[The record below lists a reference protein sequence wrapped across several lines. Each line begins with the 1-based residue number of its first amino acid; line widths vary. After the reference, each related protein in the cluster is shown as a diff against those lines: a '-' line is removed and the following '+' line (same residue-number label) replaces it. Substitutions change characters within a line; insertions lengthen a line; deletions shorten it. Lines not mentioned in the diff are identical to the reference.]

1 MGVNDVRGGSTATVA
16 TTSGPGPATGRRKV
30 SERVQ
35 GNNWVFTWQPTDAQG
50 RDTGNSYEETGGYAQ
65 APGATSGTASSAT
78 SGATPSNPYGAIPNG
93 MPTPFGNLYGGPG
106 NEMPGGMSDK
116 FQALLVQQ
124 LMNMATTT
132 GYNWTWD
139 YTKGQYVQ
147 GQKTVQQALNDATRL
162 FQEGTLSGT
171 FNGQPTLAAQQ
182 MKQSAD
188 QFAIQS
194 GISRDALNASIS
206 QFNQTFALNSQKQA
220 FDQALQVTNLEANP
234 RTRIQASFMG
244 NTRGGLGV
252 MQGADQA
259 TPGSAAHYATQV
271 NADGSQT
278 HFYGSPTVDSQ
289 GNFANV
295 PVGAFTNA
303 LMQGKNVASAGA
315 IDSTGGYTTADDFR
329 KRFDLNQVRLSDYL
343 NAKPSEQ
350 QEFLGASSFAGN
362 DDASTMTSLNRFA
375 PRERSVFGGALSR

>member
-50 RDTGNSYEETGGYAQ
+50 RDTGSSYEETGGYAQ
-65 APGATSGTASSAT
+65 APTATSGTA
-78 SGATPSNPYGAIPNG
+78 SNPYGAIPVG

-116 FQALLVQQ
+116 FQTLLVQQ

-182 MKQSAD
+182 LKQQAD
-188 QFAIQS
+188 QFAVSS
-194 GISRDALNASIS
+194 GISRDTLNASIS

-244 NTRGGLGV
+244 ATRGGLGV
-252 MQGADQA
+252 RQGADQG

-271 NADGSQT
+271 NKDGSQT

-303 LMQGKNVASAGA
+303 LMQGKNVASAGS

-343 NAKPSEQ
+343 NAKGSEQ

>member
-1 MGVNDVRGGSTATVA
+1 MAVDDVRSGVVA
-16 TTSGPGPATGRRKV
+16 TSSPPTGRRKV

-65 APGATSGTASSAT
+65 APGATSGNARTTGTAGTTGANSAQGT
-78 SGATPSNPYGAIPNG
+78 SLGPGSN
-93 MPTPFGNLYGGPG
+93 TPFGTIIGNGDNALPSGLGYQWHNL
-106 NEMPGGMSDK
+106 
-116 FQALLVQQ
+116 LLTQ
-124 LMNMATTT
+124 LQNMATNT

-139 YTKGQYVQ
+139 ATKGQYVQ
-147 GQKTVQQALNDATRL
+147 GQKTVQQALADATRL
-162 FQEGTLSGT
+162 FQEGTLTGT

-182 MKQSAD
+182 LKQQAD
-188 QFAIQS
+188 QFAVSS
-194 GISRDALNASIS
+194 GISRDTLNASIS

-244 NTRGGLGV
+244 ATRGGLGIR
-252 MQGADQA
+252 QGADQG

-278 HFYGSPTVDSQ
+278 HFYGSPTVDSE

-303 LMQGKNVASAGA
+303 LMQGKNVASAGS
-315 IDSTGGYTTADDFR
+315 IDGTGGYTTADDFR
-329 KRFDLNQVRLSDYL
+329 KRFDLNKVRLSDYL
-343 NAKPSEQ
+343 NAKGSEQ

>member
-1 MGVNDVRGGSTATVA
+1 MGVNDVRGGSTPAVA
-16 TTSGPGPATGRRKV
+16 ASSGPATGRRKV

-65 APGATSGTASSAT
+65 APGATSGTTGAT
-78 SGATPSNPYGAIPNG
+78 SGTTSSNPYGAIPVG

-132 GYNWTWD
+132 GFNWTWD

-162 FQEGTLSGT
+162 FQEGTLTGT

-182 MKQSAD
+182 LKQQAD
-188 QFAIQS
+188 QFAVSS
-194 GISRDALNASIS
+194 GISRDTLNASIS

-244 NTRGGLGV
+244 ATRGGLGIR
-252 MQGADQA
+252 QGADQG

-278 HFYGSPTVDSQ
+278 HFYGSPTVDGE

-303 LMQGKNVASAGA
+303 LMQGKNVASAGS
-315 IDSTGGYTTADDFR
+315 IDGTGGYTTADDFR
-329 KRFDLNQVRLSDYL
+329 KRFDLNKVRLSDYL
-343 NAKPSEQ
+343 NAKGSEQ

>member
-65 APGATSGTASSAT
+65 APGATNSSGGSSGTGSNSAQGT
-78 SGATPSNPYGAIPNG
+78 SLSPGSN
-93 MPTPFGNLYGGPG
+93 TPFGTIIGNGDNGLPSGLGYQWHNL
-106 NEMPGGMSDK
+106 
-116 FQALLVQQ
+116 LLTQ
-124 LMNMATTT
+124 LQNMATNT

-139 YTKGQYVQ
+139 ATKGQYVQ
-147 GQKTVQQALNDATRL
+147 GQKTVQQALADATRL
-162 FQEGTLSGT
+162 FQEGTLTGT

-182 MKQSAD
+182 LQQQAD
-188 QFAIQS
+188 QFAVSS
-194 GISRDALNASIS
+194 GISRDTLNAQIS
-206 QFNQTFALNSQKQA
+206 QFNQTFALNAQNQA
-220 FDQALQVTNLEANP
+220 FNQALQVTNLEANP

-362 DDASTMTSLNRFA
+362 DDTSTMTSLNRFA